1 MPARLAIRADGDS
14 RIGLGHMMRC
24 AALAHA
30 LLDAGHILT
39 WFSRT
44 PQTVPASLAHR
55 IDVRPLAPGGEAAG
69 SLLQTL
75 TDTRVDG
82 LIGDWQITDAPLCAQ
97 LRRAGFW
104 LALIGNHHN
113 GAEADLFIHQGFG
126 APLAGA
132 LAQICEGP
140 EHILLAPGY
149 AGRSPRTIRSPVQ
162 RLLISLGG
170 SDTPVLGAVLDALDN
185 LPELEG
191 VIIDIKRAVPGTTT
205 LPATGLLDE
214 LCAADIAILGAG
226 TTLHEAAATG
236 LAAIALI
243 LLAVSLI
250 AAWFSLENG
259 YASSTVISF
268 RLLLIAAL
276 AAVVIKGILQPLKK
290 IKNNVSAQ
298 VETRSIK
305 SDGKGFQ
312 GRIETYSQT
321 AANNPFRELLAE
333 DALKVSAAYP
343 ATEQV
348 KSKDMQIAGLAAAA
362 MLAVLLYMAVG
373 AGLFSYSLQN
383 FLAGWA
389 SDSFVPPQSI
399 IVLPGDE
406 SIRRG
411 ANLRINAQVEGD
423 PARQKQW

>member
-113 GAEADLFIHQGFG
+113 GAEADLFIQQGFG

-236 LAAIALI
+236 LAAIALP
-243 LLAVSLI
+243 I
-250 AAWFSLENG
+250 AANQRERARQFQALGLGISLDPAAEG
-259 YASSTVISF
+259 FAEGLRQALRELMQTPSRRQAFARAGEAAVDGRGACRVASRISHLVSATQTRSNSTISS
-268 RLLLIAAL
+268 L
-276 AAVVIKGILQPLKK
+276 AAG
-290 IKNNVSAQ
+290 
-298 VETRSIK
+298 
-305 SDGKGFQ
+305 
-312 GRIETYSQT
+312 
-321 AANNPFRELLAE
+321 
-333 DALKVSAAYP
+333 P
-343 ATEQV
+343 AT
-348 KSKDMQIAGLAAAA
+348 
-362 MLAVLLYMAVG
+362 
-373 AGLFSYSLQN
+373 
-383 FLAGWA
+383 
-389 SDSFVPPQSI
+389 
-399 IVLPGDE
+399 
-406 SIRRG
+406 
-411 ANLRINAQVEGD
+411 
-423 PARQKQW
+423 